1 MTPSQ
6 ENPAPGLSS
15 REAALWDAAVVL
27 LERNQSFIPK
37 EASASPA
44 FVRVVKTPPQGEI
57 MDTCKQT
64 FSVEQLTTEA
74 AGPLFPGQGHMG
86 AGRHSST
93 CGQET
98 PSRSKLCPRP
108 HQRHQGE

>member
-1 MTPSQ
+1 MSK
-6 ENPAPGLSS
+6 E
-15 REAALWDAAVVL
+15 EATALWDAAVDL

-74 AGPLFPGQGHMG
+74 AGSVVPGRGHMG
-86 AGRHSST
+86 RGATVR
-93 CGQET
+93 
-98 PSRSKLCPRP
+98 PVDKKPRP
-108 HQRHQGE
+108 APTFTHDLTKDTKASEGGIAWTP